1 MGPTVSSPMTF
12 SGFLADKEG
21 DSWYLCFLNFQ
32 KFMMCNER
40 SPVKLDE
47 ANLYN
52 KGFWEYPCYDEVEK
66 LLDICGGDLFEP
78 LFEVYKVRIM
88 SGNAKPQNTSRLQT
102 QVDAYGTLSD
112 RKSLYFWEVIH
123 ISSLCIKV
131 FMDVI
136 GLSARNSMENKFH
149 CAFFI

>member
-1 MGPTVSSPMTF
+1 
-12 SGFLADKEG
+12 
-21 DSWYLCFLNFQ
+21 
-32 KFMMCNER
+32 MMCNER

-102 QVDAYGTLSD
+102 QVDAYATLSD
-112 RKSLYFWEVIH
+112 RKSLYY
-123 ISSLCIKV
+123 
-131 FMDVI
+131 
-136 GLSARNSMENKFH
+136 
-149 CAFFI
+149 

>member
-1 MGPTVSSPMTF
+1 VGPTVSNPSTF

-52 KGFWEYPCYDEVEK
+52 KGFWEYPCYDEVER
-66 LLDICGGDLFEP
+66 LLEICGADLFEP

-88 SGNAKPQNTSRLQT
+88 SGTAKPQNTSRLQT

-112 RKSLYFWEVIH
+112 RKSLYY
-123 ISSLCIKV
+123 
-131 FMDVI
+131 
-136 GLSARNSMENKFH
+136 
-149 CAFFI
+149 

>member
-1 MGPTVSSPMTF
+1 MGPTVSSPSTF

-40 SPVKLDE
+40 SPVKIDE

-88 SGNAKPQNTSRLQT
+88 SGNTKPQNTSRLQT

-112 RKSLYFWEVIH
+112 RKSLYY
-123 ISSLCIKV
+123 
-131 FMDVI
+131 
-136 GLSARNSMENKFH
+136 
-149 CAFFI
+149 